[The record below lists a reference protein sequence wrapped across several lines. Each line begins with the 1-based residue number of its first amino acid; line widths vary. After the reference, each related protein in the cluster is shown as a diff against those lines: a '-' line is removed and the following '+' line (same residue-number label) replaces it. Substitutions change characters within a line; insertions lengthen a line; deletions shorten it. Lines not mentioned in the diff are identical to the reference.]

1 MTGSAYYQGRLRGM
15 RGRRQRNKGN
25 TLKLDRRTRPWV
37 RHAGLM
43 FAAMAML
50 LAGCT
55 SYVTTQ
61 VTAFSNWDGG
71 SDATRTYAFQRTTS
85 QANSLEDSTYEQVVA
100 NELATHAFKQVDQD
114 RAHYLVGIA
123 YGTRSDMAVSSAPA
137 YYYDPWPGPYYW
149 GRPYGWGGGPW
160 GPWGPWGPYGGG
172 YVTQSFPVF
181 THTLGIR
188 ITDRAS
194 GKEVYNVTARS
205 SGDEA
210 SLVYAMP
217 FLARSAM
224 ADFPL
229 GNGVVRTV
237 KLPVDGQGGAPNEV
251 AAGAAAP
258 AAPASGAKA
267 VQ

>member
-1 MTGSAYYQGRLRGM
+1 MTGSAYYQGRLRGV
-15 RGRRQRNKGN
+15 RGRRQRKKGN
-25 TLKLDRRTRPWV
+25 TMKLDRRTRSWG

-100 NELATHAFKQVDQD
+100 NELATHAFTQVDQD

-123 YGTRSDMAVSSAPA
+123 YGTRSDMAMSSAPA

-172 YVTQSFPVF
+172 YVTQSYPVF

-205 SGDEA
+205 SGDEP

-217 FLARSAM
+217 YLARSAM

-237 KLPVDGQGGAPNEV
+237 KLPVE
-251 AAGAAAP
+251 GAAAP
-258 AAPASGAKA
+258 AAPASGAKT